1 MGWKPNWPGCA
12 VGAPNLACAKNAGA
26 SDAELIILC
35 LMGGSRRKDAY
46 SASLLSFNTLAA
58 GWRRSHPFL
67 LCSVRAPRSCSS
79 LAPRSHSTP
88 HTQHTRG
95 TAIKPPLSH
104 PFFILDLS
112 PIPSSKTPFEFRNLH
127 EKEERPN

>member
-1 MGWKPNWPGCA
+1 MDVPREQTGRAGF

-58 GWRRSHPFL
+58 GGEATLSFSRSLRPALAL
-67 LCSVRAPRSCSS
+67 LSLSLLLLARS
-79 LAPRSHSTP
+79 RHR
-88 HTQHTRG
+88 TR
-95 TAIKPPLSH
+95 
-104 PFFILDLS
+104 
-112 PIPSSKTPFEFRNLH
+112 H
-127 EKEERPN
+127 ERQ

>member
-58 GWRRSHPFL
+58 GGEATLSFSALCERPALAL
-67 LCSVRAPRSCSS
+67 LS
-79 LAPRSHSTP
+79 LLALTAHRTPSTP
-88 HTQHTRG
+88 EAQQ
-95 TAIKPPLSH
+95 
-104 PFFILDLS
+104 
-112 PIPSSKTPFEFRNLH
+112 
-127 EKEERPN
+127 